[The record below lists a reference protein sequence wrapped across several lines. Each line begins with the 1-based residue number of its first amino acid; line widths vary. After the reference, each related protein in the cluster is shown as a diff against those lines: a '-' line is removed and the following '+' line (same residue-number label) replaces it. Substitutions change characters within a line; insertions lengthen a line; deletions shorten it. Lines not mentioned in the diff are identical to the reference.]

1 MARKDPRLEAA
12 EDELIACMRILRRM
26 PDRERS
32 WLLHSTLRWPAM
44 IRDQGD
50 YPDAEEPL
58 RPPSRGEITRAE
70 LMFIVPG
77 SHVERAVA
85 VRDRALVAAVAVMKG
100 RGDASGFGWDDVWNA
115 LGGTLPTGAVDQDG
129 RAKMRKVTSEAMR
142 MRYVRAL
149 DRLAAVILPADG
161 HDGASRTPDFAG

>member
-1 MARKDPRLEAA
+1 MARKDPRIEAA
-12 EDELIACMRILRRM
+12 EDELIACMRFLRRM

-50 YPDAEEPL
+50 YPVADEPL
-58 RPPSRGEITRAE
+58 PPLSRREIARMEA
-70 LMFIVPG
+70 MFLVPG

-85 VRDRALVAAVAVMKG
+85 VRDRALVACVAAMKV

-115 LGGTLPTGAVDQDG
+115 LGGLLPTGAVDSDG
-129 RAKMRKVTSEAMR
+129 RAKVRKVTSDAMR
-142 MRYVRAL
+142 MRYARAL
-149 DRLAAVILPADG
+149 EQLAAIVV
-161 HDGASRTPDFAG
+161 PDEPVFG